1 MIVSNDIG
9 LLEITNC
16 SDDDDSV
23 EEKEPTN
30 EDNNQYIDDSD
41 QTGTD
46 SEDEDH
52 SNLNFE

>member
-23 EEKEPTN
+23 EEEEPTN
-30 EDNNQYIDDSD
+30 EVVYIDDSD